1 MQWTSCIDSFNI
13 IVNKYTVKYLFCD
26 IDSYC
31 MDGQWLII
39 VHYGENSLQNEIRL
53 KRFLKNIIRLK

>member
-53 KRFLKNIIRLK
+53 KRF